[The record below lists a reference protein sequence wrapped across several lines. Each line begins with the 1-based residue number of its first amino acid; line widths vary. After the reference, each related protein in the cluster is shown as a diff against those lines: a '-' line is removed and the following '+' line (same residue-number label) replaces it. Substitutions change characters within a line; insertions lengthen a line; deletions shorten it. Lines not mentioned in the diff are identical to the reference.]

1 LEYRHYGVHCDTLSA
16 PSGGNVPMQTLSGR
30 QLGGFSIGERLALG
44 GMAAIYRATQ
54 ISTEREVAVKVL
66 PLHLAADP
74 KLIARFER
82 EARVLAALQ
91 HPHILP
97 LIDFGRE
104 GDWLYLVTPLI
115 PHGDLAER
123 SRAGASR
130 CRWTRCGGIMRQ
142 LTDALDTAHRAGIV
156 HRDLKPANVLLDA
169 RGNCLLSDFGIA
181 KLEGAMGLTAAGT
194 TLGTPEY
201 MAPEQGAGRPVDARC
216 DIYALGVILYELCTH
231 RVPFEAESPTALLLK
246 HLTEP
251 PPPPRRFNA
260 KLPPELEHVILRA
273 LAKEP
278 AARYPSAEAMGRAIA
293 HAIPAGSE
301 GATSTR
307 ETVVMRKRRVRADG
321 GAAARRARAA
331 QPARRRGG
339 GASWARRACWA
350 FCSRPA
356 AWWQLRERAIAPEAS
371 PPPVAAPAAT
381 ERPADVA
388 PTPTTPAA
396 ESPAPAAAPVAE
408 SPAPIAS
415 AGAYDDF
422 DDAPFDGSFDPAR
435 WAASAGSTSTRAVQ
449 NGGVLRIETRA
460 QFQGVYAL
468 RAPPPGTRAHARA
481 GARAHHRSECR
492 EAILRRRHA
501 QRVCDGRDAA
511 ELVGLVLPVR
521 RRRCATGHA
530 RVHRARLDQL
540 PERRSFGLHALAR
553 VALRV
558 SRRRSLGGAFV
569 RRSRRGYDGRACRG
583 VGRRHALVRVADRVV
598 RGRRAGRGRIRRG
611 RDRLSGANVDA
622 AASDALAQR
631 DNARSSHRSSGLS
644 CLGSTS
650 SSSEALAPV
659 APTVS
664 LRARGGRYLLTG
676 R

>member
-1 LEYRHYGVHCDTLSA
+1 
-16 PSGGNVPMQTLSGR
+16 MQTLSGR

-115 PHGDLAER
+115 TQGDLAER
-123 SRAGASR
+123 LA
-130 CRWTRCGGIMRQ
+130 RWGEPLPLDEVGRIMRQ

-201 MAPEQGAGRPVDARC
+201 MAPEQGEGRPVDARC

-246 HLTEP
+246 HITEP

-273 LAKEP
+273 LAKQP

-293 HAIPAGSE
+293 HAIPAGSD

-307 ETVVMRKRRVRADG
+307 ETVVMRTVESAPTVVQPRVESAPTVVQPRGEPAREARRPG
-321 GAAARRARAA
+321 GANWAWASVLGVLLAA
-331 QPARRRGG
+331 G
-339 GASWARRACWA
+339 
-350 FCSRPA
+350 
-356 AWWQLRERAIAPEAS
+356 AWWTLRERPVVAPPAAEVPLVSSREVASTGESTGGDSPGASTDAAS
-371 PPPVAAPAAT
+371 PGDATRGEADSAPTPAAPALA
-381 ERPADVA
+381 
-388 PTPTTPAA
+388 
-396 ESPAPAAAPVAE
+396 SPEQV
-408 SPAPIAS
+408 AS

-435 WAASAGSTSTRAVQ
+435 WAATAGSSGTRVVQ

-468 RAPPPGTRAHARA
+468 LAPPPGRAPSQVQARVRLTGQSVAKQSSVGVTVSAYATGETQPRWWVSCYLYAAA
-481 GARAHHRSECR
+481 GA
-492 EAILRRRHA
+492 
-501 QRVCDGRDAA
+501 QQ
-511 ELVGLVLPVR
+511 
-521 RRRCATGHA
+521 ATPGCT
-530 RVHRARLDQL
+530 
-540 PERRSFGLHALAR
+540 E
-553 VALRV
+553 
-558 SRRRSLGGAFV
+558 
-569 RRSRRGYDGRACRG
+569 
-583 VGRRHALVRVADRVV
+583 
-598 RGRRAGRGRIRRG
+598 
-611 RDRLSGANVDA
+611 
-622 AASDALAQR
+622 
-631 DNARSSHRSSGLS
+631 
-644 CLGSTS
+644 LGSTS
-650 SSSEALAPV
+650 YPSTAPSGITRWHALRFEFRNDRSVALSSDGAAVATMAVPAGVSGAGTRWFVSLIGWSEDGKPV
-659 APTVS
+659 AGEFDTIEID
-664 LRARGGRYLLTG
+664 
-676 R
+676 